1 MQLWQNPNI
10 PQLPSECK
18 QSFKPSK
25 IPEKRTIEIDG
36 NGGGRRGGG
45 AGKKE
50 TRREW
55 LLRWHS
61 ASYCF
66 IHGIL
71 CGVDTTQDMEEKGLH
86 GSWPMVGACCSGFC
100 LGCQLEGER
109 NMSTGCES
117 RAVLIKH
124 YPSVKITEIGCNISD
139 VLREGGQP
147 GDSFSFSFP
156 VQLNSKICCAAAAHP
171 ACRSMT
177 PGREIHQH

>member
-1 MQLWQNPNI
+1 M
-10 PQLPSECK
+10 EM
-18 QSFKPSK
+18 
-25 IPEKRTIEIDG
+25 E
-36 NGGGRRGGG
+36 GGG
-45 AGKKE
+45 E

-177 PGREIHQH
+177 PGRDGKFISIRRRHMAWRRGRTRSRNKAGERNPDSTLPA